1 MLLRPCGGAVL
12 LALCACSAVEIEKK
26 VDALETPVV
35 PVRATA
41 AEVRSIPIE
50 IRAIGNVEA
59 ITMIAVRS
67 RVAGVIDKAH
77 VRGGESVS
85 AGDLLFEIDER
96 PYEQAVRLWE
106 ANLARDKA
114 LFAEAEAEL
123 ERAKAQEAYA
133 AQQLER
139 AEQLALEGVWS
150 KDRVQQARSQA
161 GAQRSIVQAEA
172 AAIESARSTVG
183 ASEAAL
189 ATARLQLSFCQIRSP
204 IAGRVGSLEV
214 HPGNLVQAE
223 SDTLVTIRQ
232 VAPIDVTFSV
242 PEAHL
247 AALVQRQNEGSA
259 AVLASIPGVE
269 QEPRGT
275 LTFLDNAIDPDT
287 GTLRLKATFPNSDAH
302 LWPGQFVD
310 VRVALEERSDA
321 VVVPSSAIQTGQD
334 GPFVYVVGPGGQ
346 VELRQVVLGPAAER
360 VVSILDGVNAGE
372 QVVTEGHLRIGPGT
386 RVETIS

>member
-1 MLLRPCGGAVL
+1 MLLRLCGGAVL
-12 LALCACSAVEIEKK
+12 LALCACSGVEIEKK
-26 VDALETPVV
+26 VDALETPLV
-35 PVRATA
+35 PVRVIA
-41 AEVRSIPIE
+41 AEIRSIPIE
-50 IRAIGNVEA
+50 IRSIGNVEA
-59 ITMIAVRS
+59 ITTIVVRS
-67 RVAGVIDKAH
+67 QVTGVIHKAH
-77 VRGGESVS
+77 VRGGETVD
-85 AGDLLFEIDER
+85 AGAPLFEIDER

-114 LFAEAEAEL
+114 LLVEAEAEL
-123 ERAKAQEAYA
+123 ERAEAQDAYA

-150 KDRVQQARSQA
+150 KDRVQQARSEA
-161 GAQRSIVQAEA
+161 GARRSIVQAEA

-189 ATARLQLSFCQIRSP
+189 ASARLQLSFCQIRSP

-214 HPGNLVQAE
+214 HAGNLVQAE
-223 SDTLVTIRQ
+223 SDTLVSIRQ
-232 VAPIDVTFSV
+232 TAPIDVTFSV

-247 AALVQRQNEGSA
+247 ADLVRRQRRGSA
-259 AVLASIPGVE
+259 TVRASIPGEE

-275 LTFLDNAIDPDT
+275 LTFLDNAIDAAT
-287 GTLRLKATFPNSDAH
+287 GTLRLKATFPNLDAR

-310 VRVALEERSDA
+310 VRVALEERPNA

-334 GPFVYVVGPGGQ
+334 GPFVYVVGAGGQ
-346 VELRQVVLGPAAER
+346 VELRQVVLGPAADR
-360 VVSILDGVNAGE
+360 VVSILDGVKPGE

-386 RVETIS
+386 RVETVS